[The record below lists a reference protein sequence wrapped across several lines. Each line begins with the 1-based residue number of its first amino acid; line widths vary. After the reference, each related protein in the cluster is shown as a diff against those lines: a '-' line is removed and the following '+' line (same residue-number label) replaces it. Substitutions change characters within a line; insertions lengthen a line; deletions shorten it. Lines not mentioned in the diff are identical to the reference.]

1 MCIAIVRTLNE
12 MAATAAAARKSAENL
27 LRQNDL
33 VRQQKKAMST
43 VNFISKHKQAASI
56 YARL

>member
-33 VRQQKKAMST
+33 VRQQKKATST